1 MAGERLSDSTA
12 AAGGFRLQA
21 AGVPR
26 LVGPDGPLRPGTRKA
41 LALAVLLALDGPM
54 RRDHLASVLWPE
66 AEAADARR
74 NLRRDVFRLRQA
86 GLAVAETGG
95 DALAL
100 ADVSLDWPDPGP
112 AAPRWLDGLEDAGG
126 EALAD
131 WLEPQRARL
140 HAAWLQGL
148 EAQAARLEADGREA
162 QALAAWQALL
172 SEGCAGPAHAPARQA
187 VQRLQQQLASG
198 AASGPAATLPERTP
212 FVGRRVP
219 LDLIAQALDRGQ
231 LVFIDGAPGVGKT
244 RLALEAA
251 AARGGALWARCR
263 PDDEQLP
270 YASATR
276 LLQQLLE
283 AAPDVELPG
292 WVKRELQPLVP
303 AWATT
308 ADDEPPPRVNLAARR
323 RAFGS
328 AWRLLA
334 RGNFGALV
342 IDDWQWADASSQEL
356 WDLDRADDD
365 DGPEALVRLVV
376 HRSESLGPGAAEQRR
391 QLLESGRAEAVTLT
405 GLEADEFEQLM
416 DRLMPAGSRELR
428 GRLLRTTGGH
438 PMFLLELLRHRAAGA
453 LDEGA
458 PLPMGVRETVL
469 ARVRALGPSVRQ
481 VLEAA
486 SLVGD
491 DFGPRELAGAT
502 GLDELAVA
510 TALERA
516 AGAQL
521 LAEGPAGRSRFAHDL
536 VAQVLAE
543 NLAPARRA
551 VLHARLAASEAEAGA
566 PPARVAAHLLRAGRE
581 AEAAPWCER
590 AGQAAMRVGRWP
602 EAERQFAA
610 AAAGTTDAALAA
622 RALLGHALA
631 RWRQSDP
638 AGADQLIAQALAQ
651 APAGGG
657 AERADALLL
666 RADLWAVTGRAA
678 EALLLVQALQADP
691 ALRPEQQLQAR
702 EQEGE
707 CLSVLGRHAEAVP
720 LLRRLV
726 DSLPPTALPMRIR
739 LLRTLTRAA
748 NLAGDYVGA
757 QAMEHE
763 CLDFALASGDLY
775 AAATHASNLSAALR
789 ELGRPDEARAMA
801 ERALELCDRSGNLQV
816 LRATLYGLV
825 VLHTDAG
832 RSAQAL
838 ELIERAE
845 RAAPFWHS
853 PHLQQAFLEARLYVH
868 VLRGEVDAARAAA
881 PRVLAAARASNHMHF
896 HLGGLNIVFD
906 FHVALGEV
914 QAARALVEE
923 MRAALGGGSGD
934 SIRSDDLQLRDWQ
947 CRLLEGQAAAVAAEL
962 PQGDEAYGRRRVDE
976 QARQCAVATLALAR
990 SGQPEAAGPWIDRG
1004 LALQGNSLELRGQ
1017 FLVAALQACPPG
1029 DVERRRRVE
1038 SAGRALLADPHVPA
1052 LEGRALRQALP

>member
-1 MAGERLSDSTA
+1 MAGKRLSDPA
-12 AAGGFRLQA
+12 AAPGGFRLHA

-26 LVGPDGPLRPGTRKA
+26 FSGAAGDLRPGTRKA
-41 LALAVLLALDGPM
+41 LALAVMLMLDGPL
-54 RRDHLASVLWPE
+54 RRDQLAAMLWPE
-66 AEAADARR
+66 ADAADARR

-86 GLAVAETGG
+86 GLAVGDAPG
-95 DALAL
+95 DALSLTGVVL
-100 ADVSLDWPDPGP
+100 AWPPPGP
-112 AAPRWLDGLEDAGG
+112 LPPRWLDGLDEAGSDT
-126 EALAD
+126 LAD
-131 WLEPQRARL
+131 WLQPQRARL
-140 HAAWLQGL
+140 HAAWLQDL
-148 EAQAARLEADGREA
+148 SDRARQLEADGHEA
-162 QALAAWQALL
+162 QALQAWRDLL
-172 SEGCAGPAHAPARQA
+172 SEGCGGPGHAAAREA
-187 VQRLQQQLASG
+187 VARLQQQLSSG
-198 AASGPAATLPERTP
+198 ALAEPAAALPERTP

-219 LDLIAQALDRGQ
+219 LDLIDQALERGQ
-231 LVFIDGAPGVGKT
+231 LVFIDGAPGAGKT

-276 LLQQLLE
+276 LLVQLLE

-292 WVKRELQPLVP
+292 WVRRELQPLVP

-308 ADDEPPPRVNLAARR
+308 ADDEDPIPVDPVARR
-323 RAFGS
+323 RAFGT

-342 IDDWQWADASSQEL
+342 IDDWQWADAPSLDL
-356 WDLDRADDD
+356 WDLDRPDDE
-365 DGPEALVRLVV
+365 GTQGAPARLVV
-376 HRSESLGPGAAEQRR
+376 HRSEALAPLAAEHKR
-391 QLLESGRAEAVTLT
+391 QLLDSGRAESVTIG
-405 GLEADEFEQLM
+405 GLEPDEFEQLL
-416 DRLMPAGSRELR
+416 DRLMPSGSRELR
-428 GRLLRTTGGH
+428 GRLLQTTGGH

-453 LDEGA
+453 LDDGA

-469 ARVRALGPSVRQ
+469 ARVRALGPAARQ

-521 LAEGPAGRSRFAHDL
+521 LAEGAAGRSRFAHDL
-536 VAQVLAE
+536 VAQVLADS
-543 NLAPARRA
+543 LAPARRA

-566 PPARVAAHLLRAGRE
+566 PPARVAAHLHRAGRE

-590 AGQAAMRVGRWP
+590 AAQAAMRVGRWP
-602 EAERQFAA
+602 EAGRQFAA
-610 AAAGTTDAALAA
+610 AVAGTTDAALAA

-638 AGADQLIAQALAQ
+638 AGADQLIALALAR

-666 RADLWAVTGRAA
+666 RADLWAAAGRAV
-678 EALLLVQALQADP
+678 EALSLVQALQADP
-691 ALRPEQQLQAR
+691 ALRPEQLLLAR

-707 CLSVLGRHAEAVP
+707 CLSVLGRHAEALP
-720 LLRRLV
+720 LLRQLLE
-726 DSLPPTALPMRIR
+726 SLPPTALPMRIR
-739 LLRTLTRAA
+739 VLRTLTRAA
-748 NLAGDYVGA
+748 NLAGDAAGA
-757 QAMEHE
+757 WAMESE

-775 AAATHASNLSAALR
+775 AAATHASNLSAELR

-801 ERALELCDRSGNLQV
+801 ERALELCDQSGNLQV

-896 HLGGLNIVFD
+896 HLGGLNILFD
-906 FHVALGEV
+906 FHLALGEV

-923 MRAALGGGSGD
+923 MRAVLGGGSGD
-934 SIRSDDLQLRDWQ
+934 SVRSDDLQLRDWQ
-947 CRLLEGQAAAVAAEL
+947 CRLLEGQADAVAAEL
-962 PQGDEAYGRRRVDE
+962 PQGDEAFGRRRVDE
-976 QARQCAVATLALAR
+976 QTRQCAVATLALAR
-990 SGQPEAAGPWIDRG
+990 SGRPEAAGAWIDRG

-1017 FLVAALQACPPG
+1017 FLAAALEACPPA
-1029 DVERRRRVE
+1029 DAERRRRVE

-1052 LEGRALRQALP
+1052 LEGRALRHVLP